1 MVCVYNSLIINTNHG
16 EPKMIISDNASIK
29 TELNSLYEQ
38 FESEEL
44 TVESLQEIQWQID
57 FLEHAYAA
65 SLEDFDYA

>member
-1 MVCVYNSLIINTNHG
+1 
-16 EPKMIISDNASIK
+16 MIISDNASIK